1 MKVKGWLK
9 LIKELLGEETDDVP
23 EIADETEDG
32 PVVAPETEGLVVG
45 VGLEGKVSFPQRNDG
60 YHCVVDEAGEQLL
73 HLGLDD

>member
-1 MKVKGWLK
+1 

-45 VGLEGKVSFPQRNDG
+45 VGLEGEVSFP
-60 YHCVVDEAGEQLL
+60 
-73 HLGLDD
+73 

>member
-9 LIKELLGEETDDVP
+9 LTKELLGEETNKVP

-45 VGLEGKVSFPQRNDG
+45 VGLEGEVSFPERNDD
-60 YHCVVDEAGEQLL
+60 YHCVVDEAGE
-73 HLGLDD
+73 